1 MHIYAPAGEK
11 GIGFKS
17 VFTVANEVHISSG
30 PYTFHFDR
38 TAQLGMITPVWGSA
52 YPRRRG
58 WTTFHLR
65 LAPSENGTDL
75 SAQLS
80 GLRPTLLLFL
90 RQLRS
95 LNVIAPGVA
104 QHGALQIRREDGPG
118 DDLVSLERI
127 RDGERTVERYVLV
140 RHLARTPSQE
150 PGREGIEQSE
160 IMLAFPVTESGEP
173 VIEMQEVHAFLP
185 LRCYGFNVSPLLYGC
200 IYITFSLGTVHRTG
214 RLHHLGQQRG
224 RSGR

>member
-127 RDGERTVERYVLV
+127 HDGERTVERYVLV

-185 LRCYGFNVSPLLYGC
+185 LRCYGFNVSPFLYGC

-214 RLHHLGQQRG
+214 RLHHLCQQGG